1 MNDRLKNFDVASLFA
16 VMDAER
22 RARQLTWKEVAIES
36 GVSASTLTRISRG
49 RRPDVDSLAA
59 LTVWLGVSAD
69 QFMSAKNVRKFGSAS
84 SLARITSIIRNDPH
98 LNTESAVALEEMI
111 KSTYDHLRTDRT
123 K

>member
-1 MNDRLKNFDVASLFA
+1 MKNRLKNFDVASLFA

-22 RARQLTWKEVAIES
+22 RARQLTWKEVATES

-59 LTVWLGVSAD
+59 LTIWLGVSAD
-69 QFMSAKNVRKFGSAS
+69 QFMSTKSVQTFGSAS
-84 SLARITSIIRNDPH
+84 SLAQITSIIRNDPH
-98 LNTESAVALEEMI
+98 LNAESAIALEEMI
-111 KSTYDHLRTDRT
+111 KSTYEHLRTDRP

>member
-22 RARQLTWKEVAIES
+22 RARQLTWKEVATES

-59 LTVWLGVSAD
+59 ITVWLGVSAD
-69 QFMSAKNVRKFGSAS
+69 QFMSVKSVQKFGSAS
-84 SLARITSIIRNDPH
+84 SLAQITSIIRSDPH
-98 LNTESAVALEEMI
+98 LNAESAVALEEMI